1 MSYSY
6 TVTKS
11 ATFTVTHAR
20 HIAAKVATDL
30 KRLQRFY
37 GKPSDST
44 ITDYETE
51 IIALLKAGYLDTVS
65 YGFKRDVEWIEPM
78 LRYTAQE
85 LAGAAAND
93 DDPGRVRPGAD
104 ISGASF
110 YSFLTYSAA
119 WDELTGTE
127 KAAFK
132 NRLPFQRTGGSEPG
146 VNGYLEQDRTYSAGG
161 RALNRASVRSY

>member
-6 TVTKS
+6 TVTES
-11 ATFTVTHAR
+11 TTFTVTHAR

-37 GKPSDST
+37 GKPSDSS
-44 ITDYETE
+44 IADDESE
-51 IIALLKAGYLDTVS
+51 VIALLKAGYLDTVS
-65 YGFKRDVEWIEPM
+65 YGFKRDGEWIEPM

-85 LAGAAAND
+85 LAAAAAND

-119 WDELTGTE
+119 WNELTHAE

-132 NRLPFQRTGGSEPG
+132 NTLPFQRTGGSEPG
-146 VNGYLEQDRTYSAGG
+146 VNGYFEDDRTYSAGG
-161 RALNRASVRSY
+161 CALNRSSVRSY